1 VLDFH
6 LNIMGSE
13 WIIII
18 FVALIVLLG
27 TNRLPE
33 VTKKIGKV
41 VGEYN
46 KAKNDVQSQ
55 FKDFTN
61 SNLDVSGPV
70 KDERQKLETIAK
82 SLGIDSSKKSDEQ
95 LRELISS
102 KIGKPTQETTEKK
115 LVAKELEL
123 TKHWNNIMNV
133 MLHSAN
139 LPNKQEIDEV
149 YKDVHTLRKRIAKLE
164 SEARKKTKSKKG
176 TDDGNIW

>member
-61 SNLDVSGPV
+61 SNLDISGPV
-70 KDERQKLETIAK
+70 ESERQKLETIAK
-82 SLGIDSSKKSDEQ
+82 SLGVDSSGKSDEQ

-102 KIGKPTQETTEKK
+102 KIGKPTQETTENKK
-115 LVAKELEL
+115 
-123 TKHWNNIMNV
+123 
-133 MLHSAN
+133 
-139 LPNKQEIDEV
+139 
-149 YKDVHTLRKRIAKLE
+149 
-164 SEARKKTKSKKG
+164 
-176 TDDGNIW
+176 